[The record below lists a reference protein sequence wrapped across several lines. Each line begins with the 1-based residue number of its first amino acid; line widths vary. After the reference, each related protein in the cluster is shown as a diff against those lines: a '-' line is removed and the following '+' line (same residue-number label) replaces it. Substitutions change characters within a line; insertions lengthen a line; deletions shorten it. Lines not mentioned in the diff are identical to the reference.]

1 MEGTAE
7 RVTDDATLHRVAD
20 EHKRQGWD
28 PEVKDGA
35 FTARYS
41 APSAGPPPWDVY
53 VITPKTAF
61 GVATADPQGA
71 SRWRFTDGAVG

>member
-1 MEGTAE
+1 M
-7 RVTDDATLHRVAD
+7 ATLHRVAD
-20 EHKRQGWD
+20 GAQAPGVGSRRW
-28 PEVKDGA
+28 KDGA

-71 SRWRFTDGAVG
+71 SRWRFTNGAVG